1 MRIASFNVENLFNR
15 PKAMKPDWEEG
26 RQILGWHAEVNGLL
40 NKITYTKA
48 DKAAILD
55 LLTKLGLSNQDEA
68 DYVILRQNRG
78 HLLTRHVDGSVG
90 IVANGRDDW
99 IGWVELITE
108 PVDQLA
114 TRHTARVMK
123 DVGADIQAVV
133 EADNRVALRDFS
145 AIMLRLV
152 KALPFDHVMLID
164 GNDDRGIDV
173 GILTRSGHDIVRIR
187 SHVDDTDAK
196 GEIFSRDCA
205 EYTIRTPLGNELVL
219 LVNHFKSKGF
229 GSQAS
234 SNAKRRRQATR
245 TAKIYQDLTGE
256 GQGNVAVLGDLNDY
270 PVTGTLDPLLKK
282 TDLRDISCHSKF
294 KSDTRPGTYGNGT
307 WTQKF
312 DYILLSPAAFAK
324 VSGGGIERWGV
335 WGGVNGTLFPHYP
348 TMTSQVQQASDHAAI
363 YADIKL

>member
-1 MRIASFNVENLFNR
+1 
-15 PKAMKPDWEEG
+15 MKPDWDEG

-40 NKITYTKA
+40 NKLTYTKA

-55 LLTKLGLSNQDEA
+55 LLTKLGLRNKDEA
-68 DYVILRQNRG
+68 DYVILRQNRA
-78 HLLTRHVDGSVG
+78 HLLTRHADGSVE
-90 IVANGRDDW
+90 IVVNGRDEW

-114 TRHTARVMK
+114 TRHTARVIK
-123 DVGADIQAVV
+123 DVGADVQAVV

-152 KALPFDHVMLID
+152 RALPFDHVMLID

-173 GILTRSGHDIVRIR
+173 GILTRSGYDIVRIR
-187 SHVDDTDAK
+187 SHVDDTDAT

-205 EYTIRTPLGNELVL
+205 EYWIRTPLGNDVVL

-245 TAKIYQDLTGE
+245 AAAIFRELVSG
-256 GQGNVAVLGDLNDY
+256 GQGNVVILGDLNDY
-270 PVTGTLDPLLKK
+270 PDTGTLDPLLKK
-282 TDLRDISCHSKF
+282 TDLQDISCHPKF
-294 KSDTRPGTYGNGT
+294 KPDGRPGTYGNGT
-307 WTQKF
+307 WTQKL
-312 DYILLSPAAFAK
+312 DYILLSPALFAK
-324 VSGGGIERWGV
+324 VTGGGVERRGV
-335 WGGVNGTLFPHYP
+335 WGGVHGTLFPHYP
-348 TMTSQVQQASDHAAI
+348 TMTAQFQQASDHAALYVDVKI
-363 YADIKL
+363 